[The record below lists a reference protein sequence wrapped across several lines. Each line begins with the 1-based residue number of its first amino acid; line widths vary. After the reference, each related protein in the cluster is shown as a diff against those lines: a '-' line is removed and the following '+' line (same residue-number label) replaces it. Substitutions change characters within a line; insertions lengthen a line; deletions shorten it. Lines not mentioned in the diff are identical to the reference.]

1 MIKQILAVIWA
12 IVPAKWRAALQGLP
26 KEVWGALAS
35 VLVALQAY
43 VQWSGDNGITVPTI
57 FTMAITVLAALIGF
71 QPEEKKDTSNDE
83 TFNVP
88 K

>member
-1 MIKQILAVIWA
+1 MIKQILSVIWA
-12 IVPAKWRAALQGLP
+12 LVPAKWRAALQGLP

-43 VQWSGDNGITVPTI
+43 VQWSTDHGVNAPAIL
-57 FTMAITVLAALIGF
+57 TMAITILAALIGF

-83 TFNVP
+83 TFDVP